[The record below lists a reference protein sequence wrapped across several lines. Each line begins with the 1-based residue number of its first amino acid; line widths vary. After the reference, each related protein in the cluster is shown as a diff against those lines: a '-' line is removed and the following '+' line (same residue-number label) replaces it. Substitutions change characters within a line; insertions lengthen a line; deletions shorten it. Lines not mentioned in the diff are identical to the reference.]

1 MADSYNF
8 EDTTVATVGSLNK
21 VYRYLVNKDNALADT
36 VADNNTK
43 ITEILKSNTET
54 GTVISNITDAQNS
67 INTKIDGLNT
77 QITSTKTDITNY
89 LDTQLTDCI
98 YYKNSSLS
106 TTSGAITN
114 ISITNSDNTA
124 LTLTGR
130 NLGDT
135 DDEVSSDTTS
145 GSSTTNVTPALYVNG
160 GIKATS
166 GILGAK
172 VYNAV
177 WNDISDAITV
187 QEDLIPEPGYCYY
200 YNGEKYNKTNKY
212 CTKGILGIHS
222 DTAGFKV
229 GKKHVSNELDIA
241 IGGYVLAHVD
251 KEYKSGTPLTC
262 TKNGYLTKMKRID
275 VILFPERLVAT
286 YWKPETLEEWGSE
299 NEKVAVNGRHWV
311 KVI

>member
-21 VYRYLVNKDNALADT
+21 VYRYLVNKDNSLAKT
-36 VADNNTK
+36 VAENNTK

-54 GTVISNITDAQNS
+54 GTVIGNITDAQNS

-77 QITSTKTDITNY
+77 QITDTKTEITNY
-89 LDTQLTDCI
+89 LDTQLTNCV
-98 YYKNSSLS
+98 YYSGSTLS
-106 TTSGAITN
+106 TTTSDSIKS

-124 LTLTGR
+124 LAITGKA
-130 NLGDT
+130 L
-135 DDEVSSDTTS
+135 DDGNITSDTTS
-145 GSSTTNVTPALYVNG
+145 GSSTTNVTPALYVDG
-160 GIKATS
+160 GIRATS

-229 GKKHVSNELDIA
+229 GKKHISNELDIA